1 MIGSPLRVFISST
14 TDDLG
19 DYRQKVAD
27 VVTRLGLVAVTMET
41 FGASSLAPEGVSVE
55 RVREA
60 DVLVGLIGYRY
71 GHVPAGSSKSVTE
84 MEYDVAAAAQKL
96 VLMYVPLAAF
106 MGSQRA
112 RSQPVDDGAQRFI
125 QRIQRESHT
134 CGAYADR
141 ADLPGIVA
149 ADLHRVIT
157 GGAPGILAYRKGLRE
172 LRASN
177 YDSAIFDLGWA
188 MHLLPDDGA
197 PSFLLA
203 LALLRGRRPRRVTL
217 DEVRRIEALLEVS
230 ARLSPGRAVFALWGA
245 IEVDY
250 FVRNGFHHPHEEQ
263 ARQFWM
269 KALAFTPDAENFDLI
284 RWLQPDIAS
293 EYLMPLM

>member
-1 MIGSPLRVFISST
+1 MITSPLRVFISST

-19 DYRQKVAD
+19 DCRQKVAE
-27 VVTRLGLVAVTMET
+27 VVTRLGQVAVSMKT

-60 DVLVGLIGYRY
+60 EVLVGLIGYRY

-84 MEYDVAAAAQKL
+84 MEYDTAVAAGKI
-96 VLMYVPLAAF
+96 VLMYVPQAAF
-106 MGSQRA
+106 GGSQQA
-112 RSQPVDDGAQRFI
+112 RSPAVDDRALRFI
-125 QRIQRESHT
+125 DRIQRESHT

-149 ADLHRVIT
+149 ADLYRVIT
-157 GGAPGILAYRKGLRE
+157 GGAPGIMAYRKGLRE
-172 LRASN
+172 LHGGN
-177 YDSAIFDLGWA
+177 YDSAIYDLGWA
-188 MHLLPDDGA
+188 VHLLPDDGA

-217 DEVRRIEALLEVS
+217 DEIRRIEALLDVS
-230 ARLSPGRAVFALWGA
+230 ARLAPSRAVFALWGV
-245 IEVDY
+245 IEVDCY
-250 FVRNGFHHPHEEQ
+250 VSNGFHHPHEER

-269 KALAFTPDAENFDLI
+269 KALAHKPDADNFGLI
-284 RWLQPDIAS
+284 RWLQPEIAA
-293 EYLMPLM
+293 EYLAPFM